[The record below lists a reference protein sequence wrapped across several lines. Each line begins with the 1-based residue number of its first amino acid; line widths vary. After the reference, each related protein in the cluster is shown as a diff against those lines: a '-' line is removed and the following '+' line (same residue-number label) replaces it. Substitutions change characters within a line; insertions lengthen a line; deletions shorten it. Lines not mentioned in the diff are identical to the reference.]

1 MAEWQHEGLKNVR
14 LFIIYAIEEEYN
26 FVIILV
32 HLLCLSTLCALLRFR
47 TPFGVCEASS
57 M

>member
-32 HLLCLSTLCALLRFR
+32 HLL
-47 TPFGVCEASS
+47 
-57 M
+57 